1 LSEHPARSAGEIT
14 YGSYLALEELLT
26 LQRPRTSPEHPD
38 ELLFIVVHQAS
49 ELWFKVLLHEL
60 EALVT
65 QLQRGDVLASVFAL
79 KRINALMS
87 IVTAQLSALDT
98 LPPHRFA
105 EFRGYLG
112 SSSGSQSAQF
122 RALEA
127 ASGLR
132 EPHFLA
138 ALEEHGEPP
147 ALVKEWLAR
156 PTLQQLFD
164 DLLDR
169 HRVTLEAVYQ
179 DPGQSPLLLLAESLL
194 EYEQSF
200 ALWRY
205 LHVQLVERIIGPL
218 TGGTGGTLGAKYLQ
232 RTVTQRFSRSCGK
245 CGPDSSDRTRRHRR
259 GEGAGHLDS
268 DGVAHTGMAGG
279 QAVLVRVDDD
289 ARWRRKCKSL
299 RDHDESSRRDARR
312 RTAPRARRM
321 ARLTRAAA
329 WRLRRPRRRVLG
341 GSIDRHRRAR

>member
-1 LSEHPARSAGEIT
+1 MSEHPARASGDVT
-14 YGSYLALEELLT
+14 YGSYLGLEELLR
-26 LQRPRTSPEHPD
+26 LQRPRTKPEHPD

-60 EALVT
+60 EALVM

-79 KRINALMS
+79 KRINALMT

-105 EFRGYLG
+105 EFRAYLG

-169 HRVTLEAVYQ
+169 HGVTLEEVYQ
-179 DPGQSPLLLLAESLL
+179 DPTQSPLLLLAESLL

-232 RTVTQRFSRSCGK
+232 RTVSQRFFPK
-245 CGPDSSDRTRRHRR
+245 LW
-259 GEGAGHLDS
+259 E
-268 DGVAHTGMAGG
+268 V
-279 QAVLVRVDDD
+279 
-289 ARWRRKCKSL
+289 
-299 RDHDESSRRDARR
+299 
-312 RTAPRARRM
+312 RARFF
-321 ARLTRAAA
+321 
-329 WRLRRPRRRVLG
+329 
-341 GSIDRHRRAR
+341 GSDSEAPSR

>member
-1 LSEHPARSAGEIT
+1 LSDRDAAAGELT
-14 YGSYLALEELLT
+14 YPSYLALDELLS
-26 LQRPRTSPEHPD
+26 LQRPRSSPEHPD

-60 EALVT
+60 EALVS
-65 QLQRGDVLASVFAL
+65 QLERGDVLASVFAL
-79 KRINALMS
+79 KRINALMQ

-112 SSSGSQSAQF
+112 TSSGSQSAQF

-138 ALEEHGEPP
+138 ALAEHGELP
-147 ALVKEWLAR
+147 ALVKEWLDR
-156 PTLQQLFD
+156 PTLEELFD
-164 DLLDR
+164 QLLVR
-169 HRVTLEAVYQ
+169 QGVTLEAVYQ
-179 DPGQSPLLLLAESLL
+179 DPAQSPLLLLAEGLL

-200 ALWRY
+200 ALWRF

-232 RTVTQRFSRSCGK
+232 RTVSQRFFPK
-245 CGPDSSDRTRRHRR
+245 LW
-259 GEGAGHLDS
+259 E
-268 DGVAHTGMAGG
+268 V
-279 QAVLVRVDDD
+279 
-289 ARWRRKCKSL
+289 
-299 RDHDESSRRDARR
+299 
-312 RTAPRARRM
+312 RARFFGAEGGDA
-321 ARLTRAAA
+321 AR
-329 WRLRRPRRRVLG
+329 
-341 GSIDRHRRAR
+341 